1 MSIQKDNPD
10 KRTDAAE
17 LAAIQRNSVTVP
29 ADKLAELQRKAG
41 MVDDLVDVLESLIFD
56 VPTDTVRC
64 RGDKCRELYCE
75 SCNGEE
81 DAEIAIKEIMSKVG
95 KAIKAITKAKE
106 QSCST
111 LCHPEEECF
120 ITESGKCEAKG
131 E

>member
-1 MSIQKDNPD
+1 MTVPN
-10 KRTDAAE
+10 KRTEAAE
-17 LAAIQRNSVTVP
+17 LAAIQRNAVTVP
-29 ADKLAELQRKAG
+29 ADKLAELQRKAKL
-41 MVDDLVDVLESLIFD
+41 VDELLDVLESLIFD

-95 KAIKAITKAKE
+95 KAIKAIAKAKE

-120 ITESGKCEAKG
+120 ITESGKCESKG